1 MARVPGGRGCFCIG
15 MAGCL
20 GLVEGAPG
28 NTEVYGY
35 SSFGAFYD
43 SALYC
48 VHGMDFVYAETGAAG
63 TNGSSGGNR
72 RGRRF
77 SLWRGWS
84 WL

>member
-1 MARVPGGRGCFCIG
+1 MARVPGDRGCFCIG

-63 TNGSSGGNR
+63 TMFLR
-72 RGRRF
+72 RRPAGRRF